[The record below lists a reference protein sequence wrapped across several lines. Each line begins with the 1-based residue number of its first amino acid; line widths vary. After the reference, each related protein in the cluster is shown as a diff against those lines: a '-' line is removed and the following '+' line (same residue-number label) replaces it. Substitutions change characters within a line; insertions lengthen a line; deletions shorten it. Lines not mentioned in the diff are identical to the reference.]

1 MVLVTLTTYSEDVR
15 WSRAYGDEVAEFWV
29 RVEELLFEPDR
40 LEIFVS
46 DINKTEYKRTR
57 GVI

>member
-1 MVLVTLTTYSEDVR
+1 M
-15 WSRAYGDEVAEFWV
+15 GDEVAEFWV
-29 RVEELLFEPDR
+29 RVEELLIKPDG

-57 GVI
+57 EVIKMYKV